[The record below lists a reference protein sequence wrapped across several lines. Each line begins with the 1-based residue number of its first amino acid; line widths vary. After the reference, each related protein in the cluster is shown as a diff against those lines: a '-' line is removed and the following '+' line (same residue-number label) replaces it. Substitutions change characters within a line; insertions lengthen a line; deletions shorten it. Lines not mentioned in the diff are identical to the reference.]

1 MLTIRDRVEQFKR
14 ELKSYDF
21 YKKMVQECNEKLEEL
36 ATQMDGVSSPIVK
49 DVIYENAG
57 DPYRKDSRILELMIE
72 EEKMIDERQ
81 MYIDRIMSIDEKLLK
96 IPNKAEKKM
105 VENVL
110 IKRLNHE
117 KVAADN
123 GYASRSGMYKRIDK
137 VIEQIL

>member
-49 DVIYENAG
+49 DVICENAG

-72 EEKMIDERQ
+72 EERVIDERQ
-81 MYIDRIMSIDEKLLK
+81 MYINRILDVDKKLMLISESDDKKAIVKIYIDRENHQSVADELCIDRRTMYRRINATLSK
-96 IPNKAEKKM
+96 IC
-105 VENVL
+105 
-110 IKRLNHE
+110 
-117 KVAADN
+117 
-123 GYASRSGMYKRIDK
+123 
-137 VIEQIL
+137 